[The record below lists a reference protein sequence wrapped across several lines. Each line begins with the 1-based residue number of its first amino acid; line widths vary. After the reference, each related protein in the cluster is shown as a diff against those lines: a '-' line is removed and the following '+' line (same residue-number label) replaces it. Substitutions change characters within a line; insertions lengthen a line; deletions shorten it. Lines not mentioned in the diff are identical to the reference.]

1 MIDPIMAVHDI
12 LIIGSG
18 PAGLSTAIAARQRNL
33 SYLVVERGAL
43 VNSISKFPTNMVFFT
58 TPELLEVGGVPF
70 TTPYEKPTRFEAL
83 RYYRK
88 VADAHQ
94 VQIAFGETV
103 EGVRPVQ
110 SGTDEAGAD
119 EARLSVTTRDVEGVT
134 REHRART
141 VVLATGAYDRPNR
154 LDIPGEDL
162 PHVNHYYTEAH
173 PHWRK
178 HVVIV
183 GGQNSAAEAALD
195 LYRNGARVTIVHRK
209 PEFGTSLKY
218 WVKPDIENRVREGSV
233 AARFNARLI
242 EIKETSVVMEQKQ
255 ADGTTVTEDLPADAV
270 FLLTGYRS
278 DTALLTACGV
288 AFNPTTF
295 EPEYDA
301 DTFESNVPGLFL
313 AGQVLTGRQ
322 SGKIFIENGR
332 FHGERVVEVIARR
345 LGVTTPAPPVVPP
358 INAPDTVAAV
368 AAAAKKELVS
378 PA

>member
-1 MIDPIMAVHDI
+1 MIDPIMAVYDI

-18 PAGLSTAIAARQRNL
+18 PAGLSTAIAARQRKL
-33 SYLVVERGAL
+33 SYLVIERGAL
-43 VNSISKFPTNMVFFT
+43 VNSISKFPVNMVFFT
-58 TPELLEVGGVPF
+58 TPELLEIGGIPF
-70 TTPYEKPTRFEAL
+70 TTPYEKPTRTEAL

-88 VADAHQ
+88 VADAQQ
-94 VQIAFGETV
+94 VQIAFGQTV
-103 EGVRPVQ
+103 EGIRQVE
-110 SGTDEAGAD
+110 SDTDD
-119 EARLSVTTRDVEGVT
+119 ARLSVTTRDVEGVT
-134 REHRART
+134 REHRARY
-141 VVLATGAYDRPNR
+141 VVLATGAYDKPNR

-162 PHVNHYYTEAH
+162 PHVNHYYTEVH

-183 GGQNSAAEAALD
+183 GGQNSAAEAALE
-195 LYRNGARVTIVHRK
+195 LYRNGAKVTIVHRK

-242 EIKETSVVMEQKQ
+242 EIKQTSVVVEQKR
-255 ADGTTVTEDLPADAV
+255 ADGNVATEELPADAV

-278 DTALLTACGV
+278 DTALLNACGV
-288 AFNPTTF
+288 KFNPVSF
-295 EPEYDA
+295 EPDHDPE
-301 DTFESNVPGLFL
+301 TFESNVPNLFV

-345 LGVTTPAPPVVPP
+345 LGVTTPAPAVVPP

-368 AAAAKKELVS
+368 AAAAAVK
-378 PA
+378 

>member
-1 MIDPIMAVHDI
+1 MIDPIMAVYDI

-18 PAGLSTAIAARQRNL
+18 PAGLSTAIAAAQRKL
-33 SYLVVERGAL
+33 SYVVIERGAL

-58 TPELLEVGGVPF
+58 TPELLEIGGIPF
-70 TTPYEKPTRFEAL
+70 TTPYEKPTRSEAL

-88 VADAHQ
+88 VADAQ
-94 VQIAFGETV
+94 QLEITFGQTV
-103 EGVRPVQ
+103 EGIRQADPE
-110 SGTDEAGAD
+110 TD
-119 EARLSVTTRDVEGVT
+119 EARLVVTTRDVEGMT
-134 REHRART
+134 HEYRARY
-141 VVLATGAYDRPNR
+141 VVLATGAYDKPNR

-162 PHVNHYYTEAH
+162 PHVKHYYTEAH

-183 GGQNSAAEAALD
+183 GGQNSAAEAALE

-242 EIKETSVVMEQKQ
+242 EIKQTSVVMEQKQ
-255 ADGTTVTEDLPADAV
+255 PDGSTTTEELPADAV

-278 DTALLTACGV
+278 DTDLLAACGV
-288 AFNPTTF
+288 KFNPVSF
-295 EPEYDA
+295 EPDHDPE
-301 DTFESNVPGLFL
+301 TFESNVPGLFL

-345 LGVTTPAPPVVPP
+345 LGVTTPAPAVVPP
-358 INAPDTVAAV
+358 TNEPDTVAQV
-368 AAAAKKELVS
+368 AAAAAVK
-378 PA
+378 

>member
-1 MIDPIMAVHDI
+1 MSVYDI

-18 PAGLSTAIAARQRNL
+18 PAGLSTAIAASQRGL
-33 SYLVVERGAL
+33 SYLVIERGAL

-58 TPELLEVGGVPF
+58 TPELLEIGGVPF
-70 TTPYEKPTRFEAL
+70 TTPYEKPTRSEAL

-88 VADAHQ
+88 VADAQQ
-94 VQIAFGETV
+94 VRIAFGETLEGITPV
-103 EGVRPVQ
+103 ERGAQ
-110 SGTDEAGAD
+110 DGATDDGAT
-119 EARLSVTTRDVEGVT
+119 LVVKTRDVEGT
-134 REHRART
+134 AHERRTKT
-141 VVLATGAYDRPNR
+141 VVLATGAYDKPNR

-183 GGQNSAAEAALD
+183 GGQNSAAEAALE
-195 LYRNGARVTIVHRK
+195 LYRNGAKVTIVHRK

-242 EIKETSVVMEQKQ
+242 EIKQTSVVVEQKQ
-255 ADGTTVTEDLPADAV
+255 ADGSLTTEELPADAV

-278 DTALLTACGV
+278 DTDLLAACGV
-288 AFNPTTF
+288 KFNPVSF
-295 EPEYDA
+295 EPDHDPE
-301 DTFESNVPGLFL
+301 TFESNVPNLFL

-345 LGVTTPAPPVVPP
+345 LGVTTPAPAVVPP
-358 INAPDTVAAV
+358 VNEPDTVAQV
-368 AAAAKKELVS
+368 AAAAAVK
-378 PA
+378 

>member
-1 MIDPIMAVHDI
+1 MAVYDI

-18 PAGLSTAIAARQRNL
+18 PAGLSTAIAASQRGL
-33 SYLVVERGAL
+33 SYLVIERGAL
-43 VNSISKFPTNMVFFT
+43 VNSISKFPVNMVFFT
-58 TPELLEVGGVPF
+58 TPELLEIGGVPF
-70 TTPYEKPTRFEAL
+70 TTPYEKPTRTEAL

-88 VADAHQ
+88 VADAQ
-94 VQIAFGETV
+94 KLDIAFGETV
-103 EGVRPVQ
+103 EGITP
-110 SGTDEAGAD
+110 ALPGAD
-119 EARLSVTTRDVEGVT
+119 NGAALIVKTRDVEGAAHE
-134 REHRART
+134 RQAKT
-141 VVLATGAYDRPNR
+141 VVLATGAYDKPNR

-183 GGQNSAAEAALD
+183 GGQNSAAEAALE
-195 LYRNGARVTIVHRK
+195 LYRNGAKVTIVHRK

-242 EIKETSVVMEQKQ
+242 EIKQTAVVVEQKRADGSVV
-255 ADGTTVTEDLPADAV
+255 TEELPADAV

-288 AFNPTTF
+288 KFNPVSF
-295 EPEYDA
+295 EPDHDPE
-301 DTFESNVPGLFL
+301 TFESNVPNLFI

-368 AAAAKKELVS
+368 AAAAAVK
-378 PA
+378 

>member
-1 MIDPIMAVHDI
+1 MIDPIMAVYDI

-18 PAGLSTAIAARQRNL
+18 PAGLSTAIAASQRGL
-33 SYLVVERGAL
+33 SYLVIERGAL

-58 TPELLEVGGVPF
+58 TPELLEIGGVPF
-70 TTPYEKPTRFEAL
+70 TTPYEKPTRSEAL

-88 VADAHQ
+88 VADAQ
-94 VQIAFGETV
+94 KLEIAFGETLESITQASDALIV
-103 EGVRPVQ
+103 K
-110 SGTDEAGAD
+110 
-119 EARLSVTTRDVEGVT
+119 TRDVEGAT
-134 REHRART
+134 HERRTKT
-141 VVLATGAYDRPNR
+141 VVLATGAYDKPNR

-162 PHVNHYYTEAH
+162 PHVRHYYTEAH

-183 GGQNSAAEAALD
+183 GGQNSAAEAALE
-195 LYRNGARVTIVHRK
+195 LYRNGAKVTIVHRK

-242 EIKETSVVMEQKQ
+242 EIKQTSVVIEQKQ
-255 ADGTTVTEDLPADAV
+255 ADGSVVTEELPADAV

-278 DTALLTACGV
+278 DTALLAACGV
-288 AFNPTTF
+288 NFNPTSF
-295 EPEYDA
+295 EPEHDPE
-301 DTFESNVPGLFL
+301 TFESNVPNLFL

-332 FHGERVVEVIARR
+332 CHGERVVEVIARR
-345 LGVTTPAPPVVPP
+345 LGVTTPAPPVVPAV
-358 INAPDTVAAV
+358 NEPDTVAQV
-368 AAAAKKELVS
+368 AAAAAVK
-378 PA
+378 

>member
-1 MIDPIMAVHDI
+1 MIDTIMAVYDI

-18 PAGLSTAIAARQRNL
+18 PAGLSTAIAAGQRKL
-33 SYLVVERGAL
+33 SYLVIERGAL

-58 TPELLEVGGVPF
+58 TPELLEIGGVPF
-70 TTPYEKPTRFEAL
+70 TTPYEKPTRTEAL

-88 VADAHQ
+88 VADAQ
-94 VQIAFGETV
+94 KLDIAFGETLQ
-103 EGVRPVQ
+103 GITP
-110 SGTDEAGAD
+110 AAD
-119 EARLSVTTRDVEGVT
+119 ALIVKTTDVEGAT
-134 REHRART
+134 HERRAKT
-141 VVLATGAYDRPNR
+141 VVLATGAHDKPNR

-183 GGQNSAAEAALD
+183 GGQNSAAEAALE
-195 LYRNGARVTIVHRK
+195 LHRNGAKVTMVHRK

-242 EIKETSVVMEQKQ
+242 EIKQTSVVMEQKQ
-255 ADGTTVTEDLPADAV
+255 ADGSVVTEELPADAV

-278 DTALLTACGV
+278 DTVLLGACGV
-288 AFNPTTF
+288 KFNPVTF
-295 EPEYDA
+295 EPEYDP
-301 DTFESNVPGLFL
+301 DTFESNVPNLFL

-345 LGVTTPAPPVVPP
+345 LGVTTPAPEVRAAV
-358 INAPDTVAAV
+358 NEPDTVAQV
-368 AAAAKKELVS
+368 AAAAAVK
-378 PA
+378 

>member
-1 MIDPIMAVHDI
+1 MIDPIMAVYDI
-12 LIIGSG
+12 IIIGSG
-18 PAGLSTAIAARQRNL
+18 PAGLSTAIAAKQRKL
-33 SYLVVERGAL
+33 SYLVIERGAL
-43 VNSISKFPTNMVFFT
+43 VNSISKFPVNMVFFT
-58 TPELLEVGGVPF
+58 TPELLEIGGVPF
-70 TTPYEKPTRFEAL
+70 TTPYEKPTRSEAL

-88 VADAHQ
+88 VADAQQ
-94 VQIAFGETV
+94 VEIAFGQT
-103 EGVRPVQ
+103 VQ
-110 SGTDEAGAD
+110 SVRQVESEADA
-119 EARLSVTTRDVEGVT
+119 ARLVVTTTDVEGVT
-134 REHRART
+134 REHRARY
-141 VVLATGAYDRPNR
+141 VVLATGAYDKPNR

-183 GGQNSAAEAALD
+183 GGQNSAAEAALE
-195 LYRNGARVTIVHRK
+195 LYRNGAKVTIVHRK

-242 EIKETSVVMEQKQ
+242 EIKPTSVVMEQKQ
-255 ADGTTVTEDLPADAV
+255 ADGSVVTEELPADAV

-278 DTALLTACGV
+278 DTALLTSCGIT
-288 AFNPTTF
+288 FNPVTF
-295 EPEYDA
+295 EPDHDPE
-301 DTFESNVPGLFL
+301 TFESNVPNLFI

-345 LGVTTPAPPVVPP
+345 LGVTTPAPAVAPAV
-358 INAPDTVAAV
+358 NEPDTVAQI
-368 AAAAKKELVS
+368 AAAAALK
-378 PA
+378 

>member
-1 MIDPIMAVHDI
+1 MIDPIMAVYDI

-33 SYLVVERGAL
+33 SYLVIEKGAL
-43 VNSISKFPTNMVFFT
+43 VNSILRFPTNMVFFT
-58 TPELLEVGGVPF
+58 TPELLEIGGVPF
-70 TTPYEKPTRFEAL
+70 TTPYEKPTRSEAL

-88 VADAHQ
+88 VADAQ
-94 VQIAFGETV
+94 KLDIAFGETLERIAQV
-103 EGVRPVQ
+103 GQAAPGLADGATLIVQ
-110 SGTDEAGAD
+110 TK
-119 EARLSVTTRDVEGVT
+119 DVEGAT
-134 REHRART
+134 HERRAKT
-141 VVLATGAYDRPNR
+141 VVLATGAYDRANR

-173 PHWRK
+173 PHWHK

-183 GGQNSAAEAALD
+183 GGQNSAAEAALE
-195 LYRNGARVTIVHRK
+195 LYRNGAKVTIVHRK

-242 EIKETSVVMEQKQ
+242 EIKQTSVVMEQKQ
-255 ADGTTVTEDLPADAV
+255 ADGSVLTEELPADAV

-288 AFNPTTF
+288 KFNPTSF
-295 EPEYDA
+295 EPDHDPE
-301 DTFESNVPGLFL
+301 TFESNVPGLYL

-358 INAPDTVAAV
+358 INAPDTVAAI
-368 AAAAKKELVS
+368 AAAVAVK
-378 PA
+378 

>member
-1 MIDPIMAVHDI
+1 MIETIMAVYDI

-18 PAGLSTAIAARQRNL
+18 PAGLSTAIAASRRGL
-33 SYLVVERGAL
+33 SYLVIERGAL
-43 VNSISKFPTNMVFFT
+43 VNSIAKFPVNMVFFT
-58 TPELLEVGGVPF
+58 TPELLEIGGVPF
-70 TTPYEKPTRFEAL
+70 TTPYEKPTRSEAL

-88 VADAHQ
+88 VADAQ
-94 VQIAFGETV
+94 KLEIAFGEAL
-103 EGVRPVQ
+103 EGITQAAP
-110 SGTDEAGAD
+110 GAD
-119 EARLSVTTRDVEGVT
+119 GQATLIVKTRDVEGT
-134 REHRART
+134 AHERRTKT
-141 VVLATGAYDRPNR
+141 VVLATGAYDKPNR

-162 PHVNHYYTEAH
+162 AHVRHYYNEAH

-183 GGQNSAAEAALD
+183 GGQNSAAEAALE
-195 LYRNGARVTIVHRK
+195 LYRNGAKVTIVHRK

-242 EIKETSVVMEQKQ
+242 EIKLTSVVVEQKQ
-255 ADGTTVTEDLPADAV
+255 SDGSVVTEALPADAV

-278 DTALLTACGV
+278 DTDLLAACGV
-288 AFNPTTF
+288 KFNPVSF
-295 EPEYDA
+295 EPDHDPE
-301 DTFESNVPGLFL
+301 TFESNVPNLFL

-345 LGVTTPAPPVVPP
+345 LGVMTPAPAVRVAV
-358 INAPDTVAAV
+358 NEPDTVAQV
-368 AAAAKKELVS
+368 AAAAAVK
-378 PA
+378 

>member
-1 MIDPIMAVHDI
+1 MAVYDI
-12 LIIGSG
+12 IIIGSG
-18 PAGLSTAIAARQRNL
+18 PAGLSTAIAASQRGL
-33 SYLVVERGAL
+33 SYLVIERGAL

-58 TPELLEVGGVPF
+58 TPELLEIGGVPF
-70 TTPYEKPTRFEAL
+70 TTPYEKPTRVEAL

-88 VADAHQ
+88 VADAQ
-94 VQIAFGETV
+94 KLDIQFGETL
-103 EGVRPVQ
+103 EGITPA
-110 SGTDEAGAD
+110 GGAD
-119 EARLSVTTRDVEGVT
+119 DGAALTVKTRDVEGVT
-134 REHRART
+134 RERRTKT
-141 VVLATGAYDRPNR
+141 VVLATGAHDRPNR

-183 GGQNSAAEAALD
+183 GGQNSAAEAALE
-195 LYRNGARVTIVHRK
+195 LYRNGAKVTIVHRK

-242 EIKETSVVMEQKQ
+242 EIKQTSVVIEQKK
-255 ADGTTVTEDLPADAV
+255 ADGSVTTEEAPADAV

-278 DTALLTACGV
+278 DTDLLTACGV
-288 AFNPTTF
+288 KFNPVSF
-295 EPEYDA
+295 EPDHDPE
-301 DTFESNVPGLFL
+301 TFESNVPNLFL

-332 FHGERVVEVIARR
+332 FHGERVVEVISRR
-345 LGVTTPAPPVVPP
+345 LGVTTPAPAVRVAV
-358 INAPDTVAAV
+358 NEPDTVAQV
-368 AAAAKKELVS
+368 AAAAAVK
-378 PA
+378 

>member
-18 PAGLSTAIAARQRNL
+18 PAGLSTAIAARQRDL
-33 SYLVVERGAL
+33 SYLVIERGAL
-43 VNSISKFPTNMVFFT
+43 VNSILKFPTNMVFFT
-58 TPELLEVGGVPF
+58 TPELLEIGGVPF
-70 TTPYEKPTRFEAL
+70 TTPYEKPTRVEAL

-88 VADAHQ
+88 VADAQQ
-94 VQIAFGETV
+94 VQIAFGEAL
-103 EGVRPVQ
+103 ESIQPV
-110 SGTDEAGAD
+110 DGA
-119 EARLSVTTRDVEGVT
+119 EHQARLLVRTRDVEGVT
-134 REHRART
+134 RERRTRT
-141 VVLATGAYDRPNR
+141 VVLATGAYDLPNR

-183 GGQNSAAEAALD
+183 GGQNSAAEAALE
-195 LYRNGARVTIVHRK
+195 LYRNGAKVTIVHRK

-242 EIKETSVVMEQKQ
+242 EIKQTSVVMEQKQ
-255 ADGTTVTEDLPADAV
+255 ADGSTTTEELPADAV

-288 AFNPTTF
+288 KFNPTTF
-295 EPEYDA
+295 EPEHDP
-301 DTFESNVPGLFL
+301 DTFESNVPGLYL

-345 LGVTTPAPPVVPP
+345 LGVTTPASPVVPP
-358 INAPDTVAAV
+358 INAPDTVAAI
-368 AAAAKKELVS
+368 AAAVAVK
-378 PA
+378 

>member
-1 MIDPIMAVHDI
+1 MIDPNMAVYDI
-12 LIIGSG
+12 IIIGSG
-18 PAGLSTAIAARQRNL
+18 PAGLSTAIAASQRGL
-33 SYLVVERGAL
+33 SYLVIERGAL

-58 TPELLEVGGVPF
+58 TPELLEIGGVPF
-70 TTPYEKPTRFEAL
+70 TTPYEKPTRTEAL

-88 VADAHQ
+88 VADAQ
-94 VQIAFGETV
+94 KLDIAFGQTLERITPA
-103 EGVRPVQ
+103 EP
-110 SGTDEAGAD
+110 GTNDGAT
-119 EARLSVTTRDVEGVT
+119 LIVTTTDVEGASHE
-134 REHRART
+134 RRAKT
-141 VVLATGAYDRPNR
+141 VVLATGAYDKPNR

-183 GGQNSAAEAALD
+183 GGQNSAAEAALE
-195 LYRNGARVTIVHRK
+195 LYRNGAKVTIVHRK

-242 EIKETSVVMEQKQ
+242 GIKQTSVVVEQKQ
-255 ADGTTVTEDLPADAV
+255 ADGRVVTEELPADAV

-278 DTALLTACGV
+278 DTDLLAASGV
-288 AFNPTTF
+288 KFNPVSF
-295 EPEYDA
+295 EPDHDPE
-301 DTFESNVPGLFL
+301 TFESNVPNLFL

-345 LGVTTPAPPVVPP
+345 LGVTTPAPVVVPP
-358 INAPDTVAAV
+358 VNEPDTVAQV
-368 AAAAKKELVS
+368 AAAAAVK
-378 PA
+378 

>member
-1 MIDPIMAVHDI
+1 MIDSIMAVYDI

-18 PAGLSTAIAARQRNL
+18 PAGLSTAIAAAQRKL
-33 SYLVVERGAL
+33 SYLVIERGAL

-58 TPELLEVGGVPF
+58 TPELLEIGGIPF
-70 TTPYEKPTRFEAL
+70 TTPYEKPTRSEAL

-88 VADAHQ
+88 VADAQ
-94 VQIAFGETV
+94 QLEIAFGQTV
-103 EGVRPVQ
+103 EGISQVESQ
-110 SGTDEAGAD
+110 TDDATDGS
-119 EARLSVTTRDVEGVT
+119 RLVVTTRDVEGAPH
-134 REHRART
+134 EYRARY
-141 VVLATGAYDRPNR
+141 VVLATGAYDKPNR

-162 PHVNHYYTEAH
+162 PHVSHYYTEAH

-183 GGQNSAAEAALD
+183 GGQNSAAEAALE
-195 LYRNGARVTIVHRK
+195 LYRNGAKVTIVHRK

-233 AARFNARLI
+233 AARFNARLSA
-242 EIKETSVVMEQKQ
+242 IKQTSVVIEQKQ
-255 ADGTTVTEDLPADAV
+255 AGGSVATEEAPADAV

-278 DTALLTACGV
+278 DTDLLGACGV
-288 AFNPTTF
+288 KFNPVSF
-295 EPEYDA
+295 EPDYDPE
-301 DTFESNVPGLFL
+301 TFESNVPNLFL

-345 LGVTTPAPPVVPP
+345 LGVTTPAPAVRVAV
-358 INAPDTVAAV
+358 NEPDTVAQV
-368 AAAAKKELVS
+368 AAAAAVK
-378 PA
+378 

>member
-1 MIDPIMAVHDI
+1 MAVHDI

-33 SYLVVERGAL
+33 SYLVIERGAL
-43 VNSISKFPTNMVFFT
+43 VNSIAKFPTNMVFFT
-58 TPELLEVGGVPF
+58 TPELLEIGGVPF

-88 VADAHQ
+88 VADARQ
-94 VQIAFGETV
+94 VQIAFGETL
-103 EGVRPVQ
+103 EGIQPAE
-110 SGTDEAGAD
+110 SDAAGA
-119 EARLSVTTRDVEGVT
+119 RLVVTTRDVEGVT
-134 REHRART
+134 RERLART

-178 HVVIV
+178 HVVLV

-195 LYRNGARVTIVHRK
+195 LYRSGAKVTIVHRK

-255 ADGTTVTEDLPADAV
+255 ADGTTMTEELPADAV

-288 AFNPTTF
+288 KFNPTTF
-295 EPEYDA
+295 EPEHDA

-345 LGVTTPAPPVVPP
+345 MGVTTPAPAVVPP
-358 INAPDTVAAV
+358 INAPDTAAAV
-368 AAAAKKELVS
+368 AAAS
-378 PA
+378 R

>member
-1 MIDPIMAVHDI
+1 MIELIMAVYDI

-18 PAGLSTAIAARQRNL
+18 PAGLSTAIAARRRQLSNL
-33 SYLVVERGAL
+33 VIERGAL
-43 VNSISKFPTNMVFFT
+43 VNSISKFPVNMVFFT
-58 TPELLEVGGVPF
+58 TPELLEIGGVPF
-70 TTPYEKPTRFEAL
+70 TTPYEKPTRTEAL

-88 VADAHQ
+88 VADAQQ
-94 VQIAFGETV
+94 VEIAFGQTV
-103 EGVRPVQ
+103 EGIRQVE
-110 SGTDEAGAD
+110 SGTDD
-119 EARLSVTTRDVEGVT
+119 ARMIVITRDVEGVT
-134 REHRART
+134 REHRARY
-141 VVLATGAYDRPNR
+141 VVLATGAYDKPNR

-183 GGQNSAAEAALD
+183 GGQNSAAEAALE

-242 EIKETSVVMEQKQ
+242 EIKQTSVIMEQKQ
-255 ADGTTVTEDLPADAV
+255 SDGSVVTEELQADAV

-278 DTALLTACGV
+278 DTALLAACGV
-288 AFNPTTF
+288 TFNPVTF
-295 EPEYDA
+295 EPEHDPE
-301 DTFESNVPGLFL
+301 TFESNVPGLYL

-358 INAPDTVAAV
+358 INAPDTVAAIAAV
-368 AAAAKKELVS
+368 AVK
-378 PA
+378 

>member
-1 MIDPIMAVHDI
+1 MIDPIMSVYDV

-18 PAGLSTAIAARQRNL
+18 PAGLSTAIAASQRGL
-33 SYLVVERGAL
+33 SYLVIERGAL

-58 TPELLEVGGVPF
+58 TPELLEIGGVPF
-70 TTPYEKPTRFEAL
+70 TTPYEKPTRTEAL

-88 VADAHQ
+88 VADAQ
-94 VQIAFGETV
+94 KLDIAFGEAL
-103 EGVRPVQ
+103 EGITPV
-110 SGTDEAGAD
+110 EAGAD
-119 EARLSVTTRDVEGVT
+119 NDARLIVKTRDVEGRVHE
-134 REHRART
+134 RHAKT
-141 VVLATGAYDRPNR
+141 VVLATGAYDKPNR

-183 GGQNSAAEAALD
+183 GGQNSAAEAALE
-195 LYRNGARVTIVHRK
+195 LYRNGAKVTIVHRK

-233 AARFNARLI
+233 AARFNSRLI
-242 EIKETSVVMEQKQ
+242 EIKQTSVVVEQRQ
-255 ADGTTVTEDLPADAV
+255 ADGSTTTEVLPADAV

-278 DTALLTACGV
+278 DTDLLTACGV
-288 AFNPTTF
+288 KFNPVSF
-295 EPEYDA
+295 EPDHDPE
-301 DTFESNVPGLFL
+301 TFESNVPGLFL

-345 LGVTTPAPPVVPP
+345 LGVTTPAPPVRGAV
-358 INAPDTVAAV
+358 NEPDTVAQV
-368 AAAAKKELVS
+368 AAAAAVK
-378 PA
+378 

>member
-1 MIDPIMAVHDI
+1 MIDPIMSVYDI

-18 PAGLSTAIAARQRNL
+18 PAGLSTAIAASQRGL
-33 SYLVVERGAL
+33 SYLIIERGAL

-58 TPELLEVGGVPF
+58 TPELLEIGGVPF
-70 TTPYEKPTRFEAL
+70 TTPYEKPTRTEAL

-88 VADAHQ
+88 VADAQ
-94 VQIAFGETV
+94 KLDIAFGETL
-103 EGVRPVQ
+103 ERITPAA
-110 SGTDEAGAD
+110 EADD
-119 EARLSVTTRDVEGVT
+119 EARLIVTTTDVEGVAHE
-134 REHRART
+134 RRART
-141 VVLATGAYDRPNR
+141 VVLATGAYDKPNR

-183 GGQNSAAEAALD
+183 GGQNSAAEAALE

-218 WVKPDIENRVREGSV
+218 WVKPDIENRVREGAV

-242 EIKETSVVMEQKQ
+242 EIKQTSVVMEQKQ
-255 ADGTTVTEDLPADAV
+255 ADGSVVTEELPADAV

-278 DTALLTACGV
+278 DTSLLGACGV
-288 AFNPTTF
+288 KFNPVTF
-295 EPEYDA
+295 EPDHDPE
-301 DTFESNVPGLFL
+301 TFESNVPNLFL

-345 LGVTTPAPPVVPP
+345 LGVTTPAPPVRGAV
-358 INAPDTVAAV
+358 NEPDTVAQV
-368 AAAAKKELVS
+368 AAAAAVK
-378 PA
+378 